1 MRRPVI
7 AGNWKMFKTVGET
20 GEFFDALLPRLEDV
34 EHCDIV
40 LAPPFTALGA
50 AVEKTRGSR
59 LAISAQDLYW
69 EEQGAF
75 TGEISASMLRDVG
88 CSHVIIGHSERRQY
102 FGETD
107 ETASRKISAAIG
119 MGLIAI
125 VCVGETLE
133 ERDGGRAEDIV
144 KKQLSDGLARL
155 TEDELSHIIIAYE
168 PVWAIGTGRT
178 ATPDIA
184 EDMHAAIRS
193 SASEIYGTGAA
204 DHIRILYGG
213 SVKPG
218 NIADLMVR
226 ANIDGALVGGAS
238 LEADSFASIIRYRTS

>member
-7 AGNWKMFKTVGET
+7 AGNWKMFKTAGET
-20 GEFFDALLPRLEDV
+20 REFFDSLLPRIEDV
-34 EHCDIV
+34 DHCDIV
-40 LAPPFTALGA
+40 VAPPYTALGV
-50 AVEKTRGSR
+50 AVAKARGSHV
-59 LAISAQDLYW
+59 AISAQDLYW

-75 TGEISASMLRDVG
+75 TGEISASMLDDVG
-88 CSHVIIGHSERRQY
+88 CSYVIIGHSERRQY

-107 ETASRKISAAIG
+107 ETVSRKILAAIG
-119 MGLIAI
+119 ADLSAI
-125 VCVGETLE
+125 VCVGEALGQRE
-133 ERDGGRAEDIV
+133 GGLAEDIV
-144 KKQLSDGLARL
+144 KKQLSDALARL
-155 TEDELSHIIIAYE
+155 TEGDLSHIIIAYE

-193 SASEIYGTGAA
+193 SVSEIHGPGAA
-204 DHIRILYGG
+204 DEIRILYGG

-218 NIADLMVR
+218 NIADLMAQ

-238 LEADSFASIIRYRTS
+238 LEADSFASIIRYGTS